1 MSVGNQPDWQTGR
14 VVSSETVAQDVRRII
29 IERPPCGRAQPGSH
43 LDVRVRIGGAADT
56 RSYSVV
62 ESSDDGGRL
71 TISVLRTPQSRGGS
85 IHMHGLR
92 AGDELEVTQPLQN
105 FPLRVGAPRYVLLAG
120 GIGITALVEMGRVL
134 SSLRAD
140 YTFVYVGRS
149 RKRMAY
155 LAELERLHG
164 DRLVVHVDDE
174 ASPLDVPG
182 LVASM
187 AAGPA
192 GTELYV
198 CGPIRLMDAV
208 RRSWEGSG
216 LPLADLRYETFG
228 NSGWFQPQDFVVSIP
243 RLGIETSVGA
253 NETMLEALARAGA
266 DLMYDCRK
274 GECGLCLVDIDHV
287 DGTVDHR
294 DVFLSATQK
303 SADRTLCACVSR
315 VVSTTGWAADWATGS
330 ERRPTVSLNLP

>member
-14 VVSSETVAQDVRRII
+14 VVSSSLVARDVRRIT
-29 IERPPCGRAQPGSH
+29 IERPPRGRAMPGSH
-43 LDVRVRIGGAADT
+43 LDVRVRIGDAVDT

-62 ESSDDGGRL
+62 ESSDDGSRL

-92 AGDELEVTQPLQN
+92 AGDELDVTQPLQN
-105 FPLRVGAPRYVLLAG
+105 FPLSVGAPSYVLLAG

-134 SSLRAD
+134 HALRAD
-140 YTFVYVGRS
+140 YTFVYVGRA
-149 RKRMAY
+149 RDRMAY
-155 LAELERLHG
+155 VDELELLHG

-174 ASPLDVPG
+174 GSPIDVPA
-182 LVASM
+182 LVASLAADT
-187 AAGPA
+187 AAGA
-192 GTELYV
+192 TELYL

-208 RRSWEGSG
+208 RRSWEGAG
-216 LPLADLRYETFG
+216 LPPANLRYETFG

-243 RLGIETSVGA
+243 RLGIEANVGA
-253 NETMLEALARAGA
+253 NETMLEALTRAGA

-274 GECGLCLVDIDHV
+274 GECGLCLVDIDQV

-294 DVFLSATQK
+294 DVFLSASQK
-303 SADRTLCACVSR
+303 STDRTLCACVSR
-315 VVSTTGWAADWATGS
+315 VVSATGS
-330 ERRPTVSLNLP
+330 ERRPTVSLSLP

>member
-1 MSVGNQPDWQTGR
+1 MSVGSQPDWQTGR
-14 VVSSETVAQDVRRII
+14 VVSAGRIAQDVRRITI
-29 IERPPCGRAQPGSH
+29 QRPPRGRAMPGSH
-43 LDVRVRIGGAADT
+43 LDVRVRIGDATDI
-56 RSYSVV
+56 RSYSIV
-62 ESSDDGGRL
+62 ESNDDGSRL

-85 IHMHGLR
+85 VHLHSLL
-92 AGDELEVTQPLQN
+92 ATDELEVTQPLQN
-105 FPLRVGAPRYVLLAG
+105 FPLRVGAPSYVLLAG

-134 SSLRAD
+134 HSLRAD

-149 RKRMAY
+149 RDRMAY
-155 LAELERLHG
+155 LTDLERLHG
-164 DRLVVHVDDE
+164 DRLVVHVDNE
-174 ASPLDVPG
+174 ESPLDVPE
-182 LVASM
+182 LVASV
-187 AAGPA
+187 AAGPVA
-192 GTELYV
+192 GGTELYM

-208 RRSWEGSG
+208 RRTWEGVG
-216 LPLADLRYETFG
+216 LPPANLRYETFG

-294 DVFLSATQK
+294 DVFLSAAQQST
-303 SADRTLCACVSR
+303 DRTLCSCVSR
-315 VVSTTGWAADWATGS
+315 VVPVPGS
-330 ERRPTVSLNLP
+330 ALRPAISLSLP

>member
-14 VVSSETVAQDVRRII
+14 VVSSSAVAEDVRRITV
-29 IERPPCGRAQPGSH
+29 ERPPRGRAQPGSH
-43 LDVRVRIGGAADT
+43 LDVRVRLGDATDL

-62 ESSDDGGRL
+62 ESSEDGGRL

-134 SSLRAD
+134 RSLRAD

-149 RKRMAY
+149 RDRMAY

-174 ASPLDVPG
+174 GSPLDVPG
-182 LVASM
+182 LVASL
-187 AAGPA
+187 AA

-274 GECGLCLVDIDHV
+274 GECGLCLVDIEHV

-303 SADRTLCACVSR
+303 STDRTLCTCVSR
-315 VVSTTGWAADWATGS
+315 VVAASGS
-330 ERRPTVSLNLP
+330 ERRPTVSLSLP